1 MRLFWLCSF
10 CIFICVTPGKKIL
23 EFLMKLLYILKEAV
37 LSEVFDKPYDFNIS
51 KVDKSGYMGTV
62 VYSFKDKNNNSYV
75 AEFSSLYRSDKKDWL
90 TSFDYKIENQKFAM
104 SNLYDVQ
111 VLSTIASIFM
121 DFVNKFQ
128 PPNVEYLG
136 VKEEKESGEEG
147 DPAFVSKRASVYK
160 LLVGKFKKDL
170 PDYKFSFKGSN
181 GYITRE
187 TPRVE
192 PKDSDSKELKDY
204 YSFFSP
210 PSNRFLKDTKSY
222 LSDYDN

>member
-1 MRLFWLCSF
+1 
-10 CIFICVTPGKKIL
+10 
-23 EFLMKLLYILKEAV
+23 MKLLYILKEAV
-37 LSEVFDKPYDFNIS
+37 LSEVFDKPYDFRIS
-51 KVDKSGYMGTV
+51 KIDKDGYRRAV
-62 VYSFKDKNNNSYV
+62 IYSFKDKNNNSYV
-75 AEFSSLYRSDKKDWL
+75 AEFSSLYRSDKKDWF
-90 TSFDYKIENQKFAM
+90 TYFDYKIENQKFVM

-136 VKEEKESGEEG
+136 VKEEKESGEED
-147 DPAFVSKRASVYK
+147 DPDFVSKRAKINK
-160 LLVGKFKKDL
+160 LIIGKFKSDF
-170 PDYKFSFKGSN
+170 PDYDVKFEGSN
-181 GYITRE
+181 GFITRK

-192 PKDSDSKELKDY
+192 PKDSDSKEVKDY